1 MALARYSVAVR
12 ARQKAKSQVFVGDH
26 GDERDER
33 DDSTRPDPSGQRR
46 EWQPDITALHCAH
59 YHKLTLL
66 ALVLLQV
73 IVNDLPIDL
82 FVESMPAS
90 LSILEAL
97 YAKVFLSDGLD
108 FSLKLLRPEAVVMQM
123 VRLFAGSDANN
134 SWQLCGPF
142 VTSCKKLLKVRP
154 PGHRF
159 WRLF

>member
-1 MALARYSVAVR
+1 M
-12 ARQKAKSQVFVGDH
+12 F
-26 GDERDER
+26 
-33 DDSTRPDPSGQRR
+33 
-46 EWQPDITALHCAH
+46 
-59 YHKLTLL
+59 
-66 ALVLLQV
+66 LQV

-142 VTSCKKLLKVRP
+142 VTSCKKLLKVSP
-154 PGHRF
+154 ADRF
-159 WRLF
+159 ERRKNHNNWRASKPRHMQ

>member
-1 MALARYSVAVR
+1 M
-12 ARQKAKSQVFVGDH
+12 GDH
-26 GDERDER
+26 GDERV
-33 DDSTRPDPSGQRR
+33 DSIHPASCTRYPKTD
-46 EWQPDITALHCAH
+46 
-59 YHKLTLL
+59 
-66 ALVLLQV
+66 ALVVLQV

-154 PGHRF
+154 PEHRF
-159 WRLF
+159 WRKL

>member
-1 MALARYSVAVR
+1 MDLCPRGV
-12 ARQKAKSQVFVGDH
+12 
-26 GDERDER
+26 E
-33 DDSTRPDPSGQRR
+33 
-46 EWQPDITALHCAH
+46 
-59 YHKLTLL
+59 LTCSCLL
-66 ALVLLQV
+66 LPQV

-142 VTSCKKLLKVRP
+142 VTSCKKLLKVRR
-154 PGHRF
+154 HT
-159 WRLF
+159 